1 MQHFIRKKKQGKKKN
16 YNVRSA
22 MKVGRLEEKNSG
34 LEIVSLEVKNKN
46 QGNKKKKPVK

>member
-1 MQHFIRKKKQGKKKN
+1 
-16 YNVRSA
+16 

-46 QGNKKKKPVK
+46 QGNKKKKPVKWECFHDGPIFNV